1 MLTIPKTLAG
11 LSCGLIHYTLWVTAP
26 RCNMKANWR
35 SSVKLVRDRVPEI
48 IIEDGR
54 KPIYHIADI
63 EEYKRE
69 LFKKVE
75 EELNEFREDPCVE
88 EAADLVEAV
97 YALLEAHKHF
107 LFDVAEAGMKK
118 NSIVGSFA
126 RGVILERVD
135 D

>member
-1 MLTIPKTLAG
+1 M
-11 LSCGLIHYTLWVTAP
+11 
-26 RCNMKANWR
+26 
-35 SSVKLVRDRVPEI
+35 KLVRDRIPAI

-54 KPIYHIADI
+54 TPIYHIADI

-88 EAADLVEAV
+88 EAADLVEVV
-97 YALLEAHKHF
+97 YALLEAHKF
-107 LFDVAEAGMKK
+107 ELLDVAETGLVK
-118 NSIVGSFA
+118 NDLVGGFA

>member
-1 MLTIPKTLAG
+1 M
-11 LSCGLIHYTLWVTAP
+11 
-26 RCNMKANWR
+26 
-35 SSVKLVRDRVPEI
+35 KLVRDRIPEI

-54 KPIYHIADI
+54 TPIYHIADT

-69 LFKKVE
+69 LFKKVI

-88 EAADLVEAV
+88 EAADLVEVV
-97 YALLEAHKHF
+97 YALLEAHKYY